1 MLPGKLARRSGE
13 LPVVGA
19 GPPLVAVV
27 APERGAVK
35 ALPRLPHSEKC
46 RVNRRT
52 SDPMH
57 TEFSIDPNVKDL
69 AVGLVRATGIHLA
82 ASPPDLVKACRI
94 AVESTGPD
102 GVEGGDERRQAVR
115 SLLRHGGYKPSG
127 RGKPAQEY
135 LLRTAQTPDQWPVIL
150 NAVDLLNVV
159 SLRSGLPISLVA
171 LDRLQPPLL
180 VRYGQ
185 SGESF
190 VFNQAG
196 QVLDVTGLI
205 CICHTVQEVTQPV
218 GTPVK
223 DSQLAKVTVND
234 SQVLA
239 CIFAPCS
246 AVPAERL
253 QIWTEQLADAYRQWC
268 APERVETQ
276 LLPSTW

>member
-1 MLPGKLARRSGE
+1 MVSRAE
-13 LPVVGA
+13 
-19 GPPLVAVV
+19 
-27 APERGAVK
+27 
-35 ALPRLPHSEKC
+35 
-46 RVNRRT
+46 T
-52 SDPMH
+52 S
-57 TEFSIDPNVKDL
+57 
-69 AVGLVRATGIHLA
+69 
-82 ASPPDLVKACRI
+82 
-94 AVESTGPD
+94 
-102 GVEGGDERRQAVR
+102 
-115 SLLRHGGYKPSG
+115 GYKPSG

-180 VRYGQ
+180 VRYGR

-205 CICHTVQEVTQPV
+205 CICHTVQNVTQPV

-223 DSQLAKVTVND
+223 DSQLAKVTLSD

-239 CIFAPCS
+239 CLFAPRS

-253 QIWTEQLADAYRQWC
+253 QFWTEQLAEEYRQWC
-268 APERVETQ
+268 TPEDVETQ
-276 LLPSTW
+276 LLPSSW